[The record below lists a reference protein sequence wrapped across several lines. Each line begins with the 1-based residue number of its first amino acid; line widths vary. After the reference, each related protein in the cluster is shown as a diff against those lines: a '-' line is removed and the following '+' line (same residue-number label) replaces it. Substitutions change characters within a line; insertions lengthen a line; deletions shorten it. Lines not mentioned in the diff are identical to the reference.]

1 MMVGNG
7 HGREIDEG
15 NESARV
21 MHLIAGSGVV
31 EAHIRALVKASDA
44 LIGVGRVF
52 QDIVDTL
59 STVTGD
65 VSRALSENVGLK
77 HHLKNITA
85 REQELRKELDD
96 IKWRL
101 PPLKPLKPKKQ
112 RSKHKRR
119 KT

>member
-7 HGREIDEG
+7 REREIDEG
-15 NESARV
+15 NDDARI
-21 MHLIAGSGVV
+21 MHLIAGSGVA

-52 QDIVDTL
+52 HDIVDTL

-96 IKWRL
+96 IRGRL
-101 PPLKPLKPKKQ
+101 PPLKPKKQ
-112 RSKHKRR
+112 RRKHKRR